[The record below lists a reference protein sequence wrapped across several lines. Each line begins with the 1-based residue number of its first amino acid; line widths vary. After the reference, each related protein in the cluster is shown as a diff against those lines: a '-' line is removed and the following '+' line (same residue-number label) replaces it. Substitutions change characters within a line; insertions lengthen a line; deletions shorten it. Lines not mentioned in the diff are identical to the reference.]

1 MALALALAFAHL
13 DPCSE
18 TQEHMGRVDTGRD
31 GEISGKSVL
40 VVRLP
45 ER

>member
-1 MALALALAFAHL
+1 MALAIAHL

-31 GEISGKSVL
+31 EEIRGKSVL
-40 VVRLP
+40 VVRRP